1 MARASVG
8 LSVSV
13 APSAGGTGT
22 APPVDGSGR
31 APPVDGPGSGLRS
44 EVLEDMFRNTTL
56 ETVLL
61 TRPAPHS
68 SVPRFRVH
76 AAPPAPA
83 RGASVHAPCALRPAR
98 GHRATM
104 RPCVSPA
111 PSQPP

>member
-31 APPVDGPGSGLRS
+31 APPVDGPGSGPRS
-44 EVLEDMFRNTTL
+44 DVLEDMFRNTTL

-61 TRPAPHS
+61 TRSRTAFLRAPVSGVPA
-68 SVPRFRVH
+68 
-76 AAPPAPA
+76 ALPAPA
-83 RGASVHAPCALRPAR
+83 RGASVHAPCVSCPAR

-104 RPCVSPA
+104 KPCVSPA
-111 PSQPP
+111 L